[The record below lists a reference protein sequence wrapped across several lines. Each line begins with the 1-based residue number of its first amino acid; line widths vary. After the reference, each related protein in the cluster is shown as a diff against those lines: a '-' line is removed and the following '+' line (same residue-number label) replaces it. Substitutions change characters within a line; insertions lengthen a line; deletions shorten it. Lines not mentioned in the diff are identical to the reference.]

1 MDISQNTFLE
11 FDMKKFFILLTFS
24 LSVLIISGCS
34 EDDTTPGPGSGT
46 AVTSISGKLE
56 GWTYGTGKTI
66 MMGQYN
72 GPNSFDAVGTGSI
85 SADGSFTIALAA
97 PMEFL
102 LDTLTSIDP
111 DCSGSFTS
119 SASGVM
125 VYGTGGAMIMDGTS
139 PFGWVQCTSRDFR
152 NDSVRIY
159 VPQLNDFILE
169 LVYMNK
175 ATTVNGSQTCPMDF
189 NEPTEIMVTRQVNNL
204 NFAAG
209 WNKIYNKV
217 SARSSGAATLQMS
230 FTDPGTLK
238 WYFFQFN

>member
-11 FDMKKFFILLTFS
+11 FDMKKFFILCTFT
-24 LSVLIISGCS
+24 LSFLFISGCS
-34 EDDTTPGPGSGT
+34 EDETDPGAGGST
-46 AVTSISGKLE
+46 AVTSVSGKLE
-56 GWTYGTGKTI
+56 GWTFGTGKTI

-85 SADGSFTIALAA
+85 AADGSFTVNLTT
-97 PMEFL
+97 PMSFL
-102 LDTLTSIDP
+102 LDTLTSISP

-139 PFGWVQCTSRDFR
+139 MFGYAQCTSRDFR

-159 VPQLNDFILE
+159 VPQLNDYILE
-169 LVYMNK
+169 IVYMNK
-175 ATTVNGSQTCPMDF
+175 STTVNGSQTCPQDF

-238 WYFFQFN
+238 WYFFRFN